1 MGSRFLAA
9 LRLTAAAI
17 LVAFG
22 VAKFANHG
30 AEVASFDRYG
40 LPDPNLF
47 VYAIG
52 ALELGLGLLL
62 LLGLRTRLAAI
73 VLAGNM
79 IGAIATAGRVEGGFV
94 NLGLAPMLL
103 LAMLFLVW
111 AGAGRFSLDERLR
124 SLTMRP

>member
-1 MGSRFLAA
+1 MDSRALAF
-9 LRLTAAAI
+9 LRLTAGTI

-30 AEVASFDRYG
+30 AEADSFDRYG

-73 VLAGNM
+73 VVAGNM

-103 LAMLFLVW
+103 LVLLVLI
-111 AGAGRFSLDERLR
+111 ARGAGRWSLDTRVR
-124 SLTMRP
+124 G

>member
-1 MGSRFLAA
+1 MGSRLLAI
-9 LRLTAAAI
+9 LRLTAGAI

-22 VAKFANHG
+22 AAKFTNHG
-30 AEVASFDRYG
+30 AEAASFDRYG

-52 ALELGLGLLL
+52 ALVLGLG
-62 LLGLRTRLAAI
+62 TRLAAI

-94 NLGLAPMLL
+94 NLGLAPALL
-103 LAMLFLVW
+103 LVLLVL
-111 AGAGRFSLDERLR
+111 AARGGGRWSLDTRVR
-124 SLTMRP
+124 S

>member
-1 MGSRFLAA
+1 M
-9 LRLTAAAI
+9 
-17 LVAFG
+17 
-22 VAKFANHG
+22 
-30 AEVASFDRYG
+30 
-40 LPDPNLF
+40 
-47 VYAIG
+47 YAIG

-103 LAMLFLVW
+103 LVLLVVI
-111 AGAGRFSLDERLR
+111 ARGADRWSLDARAR
-124 SLTMRP
+124 R

>member
-22 VAKFANHG
+22 AAKFGNHG

-47 VYAIG
+47 VYAVG
-52 ALELGLGLLL
+52 ALELGLGVLL
-62 LLGLRTRLAAI
+62 LLGLRTRFAAI

-79 IGAIATAGRVEGGFV
+79 VGAIATAGRVEGGVV
-94 NLGLAPMLL
+94 NLGLAPTLL
-103 LAMLFLVW
+103 LVLLAL
-111 AGAGRFSLDERLR
+111 AARGAGRWSLDAHVRR
-124 SLTMRP
+124 

>member
-22 VAKFANHG
+22 AAKFGNHG
-30 AEVASFDRYG
+30 AEAASFDRYG

-47 VYAIG
+47 VYAVG
-52 ALELGLGLLL
+52 ALELGLGVLL
-62 LLGLRTRLAAI
+62 LLGLRTHFAAI

-94 NLGLAPMLL
+94 NLGLAPALL
-103 LAMLFLVW
+103 LVLLVL
-111 AGAGRFSLDERLR
+111 AARGAGRGSLDARVR
-124 SLTMRP
+124 G

>member
-1 MGSRFLAA
+1 MDSRALAA

-30 AEVASFDRYG
+30 AEAASFDRYG

-79 IGAIATAGRVEGGFV
+79 IGAIATAGRLEGGFV

-103 LAMLFLVW
+103 LVFLVLI
-111 AGAGRFSLDERLR
+111 ARGAGRWSLDTRVR
-124 SLTMRP
+124 G

>member
-22 VAKFANHG
+22 AAKFGNHG
-30 AEVASFDRYG
+30 DEVASFDRYG

-47 VYAIG
+47 VYAVG
-52 ALELGLGLLL
+52 ALELGLGVLL
-62 LLGLRTRLAAI
+62 LLGLRTRIAAI

-94 NLGLAPMLL
+94 NLGLAPTLL
-103 LAMLFLVW
+103 LVLLVL
-111 AGAGRFSLDERLR
+111 AARGAGRWSLDARVR
-124 SLTMRP
+124 G

>member
-1 MGSRFLAA
+1 MDSRALAA
-9 LRLTAAAI
+9 LRLTAGAI

-30 AEVASFDRYG
+30 AEAASFDRYG

-47 VYAIG
+47 AYAIG
-52 ALELGLGLLL
+52 ALEAGLGLLL

-79 IGAIATAGRVEGGFV
+79 IGAIATAGRVEGGLV
-94 NLGLAPMLL
+94 NLGLAPALL
-103 LAMLFLVW
+103 LVLLVV
-111 AGAGRFSLDERLR
+111 AVRGPGRWSLDARIR
-124 SLTMRP
+124 G

>member
-9 LRLTAAAI
+9 LRLTAAAV

-22 VAKFANHG
+22 AAKFGNHG
-30 AEVASFDRYG
+30 AEAASFDRYG

-47 VYAIG
+47 VYAVG
-52 ALELGLGLLL
+52 ALELGLGVLL
-62 LLGLRTRLAAI
+62 LLGLRTRMAAT

-94 NLGLAPMLL
+94 NLGLAPTLL
-103 LAMLFLVW
+103 LVLLVL
-111 AGAGRFSLDERLR
+111 AARGAGRWSLDARVR
-124 SLTMRP
+124 G